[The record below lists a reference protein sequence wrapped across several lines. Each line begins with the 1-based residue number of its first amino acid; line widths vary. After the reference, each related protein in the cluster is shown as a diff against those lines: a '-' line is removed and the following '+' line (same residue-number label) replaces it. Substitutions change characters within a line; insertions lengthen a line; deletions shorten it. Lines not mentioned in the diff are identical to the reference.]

1 MMRTKMVTFLRLLA
15 SISRRKRRVV
25 LAAVDLV
32 LLTLVVWALLSVR
45 YWTTSVPVGLE
56 TLLLALAGPVL
67 TVGVFLL
74 LRVYHIVAR
83 YLGFYGAIRLGACVV
98 VGTALWATLLLL
110 VGQQGI
116 PRTVV
121 LAYAVVGTMAVV
133 TVRLLAANVLS
144 GIGINV
150 QRRWRDSQAQIPVLI
165 YGTGELA
172 VQLGQTT
179 RKSRTRKLI
188 GYVDSS
194 SAMIGRYIGR
204 NKVYRLS
211 KIQSLIQDS
220 GVEEIYIADPLQT
233 ASERRSLLK
242 SLEQYKLRVR
252 LIPDLES
259 LASGRISLSQLRGIQ
274 AKDLLGREEV
284 PPNEELIAASI
295 RGKTVLV
302 TGAGGSIGSQL
313 SLRIVALGVKRLIL
327 LDNSEIA
334 LHQIEQSTREVMAEL
349 ETPPECVS
357 VLGSVQNVDVIEE
370 VLREYD
376 VESVFHTAA
385 FKHVPIVEKHP
396 LAGIANNVL
405 ATELLARA
413 CVEHHVERFVLVSTD
428 KAVRPASVMGAT
440 KRLAELIIQ
449 GFATTQKET
458 IFTAVRF
465 GNVLE
470 SSGSVVGIFR
480 HQINSGGP
488 VTVTDRNVVRYFMSL
503 EEATNLVLQ
512 AAGMAVGGEVF
523 VLDMGL
529 PVKIDDLA
537 RSMIRLMGLE
547 ERTPDNPEG
556 DIEISYIG
564 LRRGEKLVEEL
575 VIAEQNASDTQHP
588 RIWKS
593 HEPSVDPEA
602 LAKELELLKSAVRF
616 RSVAMALTSLSR
628 IIEGYTPAATRRE
641 EVRLPE
647 KIVLH

>member
-1 MMRTKMVTFLRLLA
+1 MLRYLA

-25 LAAVDLV
+25 LATVDLV
-32 LLTLVVWALLSVR
+32 LLTLVVWALLSLR
-45 YWTTSVPVGLE
+45 YWTIYVPDDVD
-56 TLLLALAGPVL
+56 TLLLALVGPVL
-67 TVGVFLL
+67 TVAVFLL

-83 YLGFYGAIRLGACVV
+83 YLGLYGAIRLGACVV
-98 VGTALWATLLLL
+98 VGTALWAMLLLL

-116 PRTVV
+116 PRSVILTYVPAGTLIVV
-121 LAYAVVGTMAVV
+121 M
-133 TVRLLAANVLS
+133 VRLLAANMLS
-144 GIGINV
+144 SIGINV
-150 QRRWRDSQAQIPVLI
+150 QRRWRNAQAQMPVLI

-179 RKSRTRKLI
+179 RRNRTRKLV
-188 GYVDSS
+188 GYLDSS
-194 SAMIGRYIGR
+194 NAMTGRYIGR
-204 NKVYRLS
+204 NKVYRLN
-211 KIQSLIQDS
+211 KIQSLIEDN
-220 GVEEIYIADPLQT
+220 GVEEIYIADPTQT
-233 ASERRSLLK
+233 ASERRFLLK
-242 SLEQYKLRVR
+242 NLEQYNIRVR

-259 LASGRISLSQLRGIQ
+259 LASGRINLSQLRGIQ

-284 PPNEELIAASI
+284 PPNQDLIATSI
-295 RGKTVLV
+295 RGKTVLI

-313 SLRIVALGVKRLIL
+313 SLRIVGLGVKRLIL

-334 LHQIEQSTREVMAEL
+334 LHQIEQSTRELMAEMPV
-349 ETPPECVS
+349 PPECLS
-357 VLGSVQNVDVIEE
+357 VLGSVQSLDVIEE
-370 VLREYD
+370 VLREHD
-376 VESVFHTAA
+376 IDSVFHAAA

-396 LAGIANNVL
+396 LSGIANNVL

-413 CVEHHVERFVLVSTD
+413 CAEHHVERFVLVSTD

-440 KRLAELIIQ
+440 KRVAELIIQ
-449 GFATTQKET
+449 GLAASHKQT

-480 HQINSGGP
+480 HQINAGGP

-512 AAGMAVGGEVF
+512 AAGMATGGEVF

-547 ERTPDNPEG
+547 ERTPDNPDG

-564 LRRGEKLVEEL
+564 LRPGEKLVEEL
-575 VIAEQNASDTQHP
+575 VIAEHNASGTQHP

-593 HEPSVDPEA
+593 HEPSVDPQVLTKELEA
-602 LAKELELLKSAVRF
+602 LASAVRY
-616 RSVAMALTSLSR
+616 RSVPLALTSLSR
-628 IIEGYTPAATRRE
+628 IIEGYVPTAVRRE
-641 EVRLPE
+641 DARPPE
-647 KIVLH
+647 KIMLH